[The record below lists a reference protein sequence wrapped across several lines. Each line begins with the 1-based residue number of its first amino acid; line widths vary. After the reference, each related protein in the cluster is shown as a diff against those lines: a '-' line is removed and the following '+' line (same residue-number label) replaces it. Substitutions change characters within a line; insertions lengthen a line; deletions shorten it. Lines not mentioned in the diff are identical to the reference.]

1 MKVSQLPV
9 VRVRVE
15 NTSGVGAMWLPTRP
29 GGTSDMARIVISL
42 CGEGRGH
49 AARVCTLVERL
60 GGEHE
65 FLIATTTE
73 ALDFLKSRLVL
84 FDNIRLL
91 EVPGIRFHYVG
102 TRLDVPRTIF
112 DGFLFGGRELPQLV
126 TRMTRELD
134 RFSPDLAITDFEPV
148 LPRAAARLGVPLVS
162 LDHQHFLVAYD
173 LGILPTPLR
182 CSARFMGFACRLFVP
197 RADTTVVSAF
207 FRPPLVPGWRHSV
220 QVGPLLR
227 RSILAASPYEGRHIV
242 SYLRQR
248 TPTRMIAALADTG
261 VPVHVYGLGK
271 REKIGRVTF
280 HEIDEARFVDDLAGC
295 RGLVAAAGNQLI
307 GEAIHLGKPLLVL
320 PERAHAEQT
329 MNAHFLHAEGCGTFT
344 SLETVEAGTIREFL
358 GATDRFAV
366 ALAERRGRMDG
377 FPTAARAIAELVDR
391 ETGGGHAGVA
401 AAA

>member
-1 MKVSQLPV
+1 
-9 VRVRVE
+9 
-15 NTSGVGAMWLPTRP
+15 
-29 GGTSDMARIVISL
+29 MARIVISL

-84 FDNIRLL
+84 FDNVRLL

-102 TRLDVPRTIF
+102 TRLDVP
-112 DGFLFGGRELPQLV
+112 
-126 TRMTRELD
+126 

-295 RGLVAAAGNQLI
+295 RALVAAAGNQLI

-344 SLETVEAGTIREFL
+344 SLETVEVGTIREFL